1 MFSKPIAV
9 VLAVVLVAGSIPV
22 DAREKNAKE
31 PGTKKDGARIEG
43 RIVAADGET
52 AVPQATVKFVPLLPD
67 TPTVTVA
74 TNPKGWFVAENVPV
88 GYVDL
93 VVESEGSAFVGD
105 QVINVAPMGRQELQ
119 VVLARR
125 GDRTESWWSGREI
138 KPLPGGGTAD
148 GIAELRPKVGGK
160 DFWKS
165 PKGLAVLGGIGAAV
179 LLLIASGGGGSSAS
193 ASPPSASQP

>member
-1 MFSKPIAV
+1 MFFRIVAV
-9 VLAVVLVAGSIPV
+9 VLVGTLVAGSIPAH
-22 DAREKNAKE
+22 ARKKKE
-31 PGTKKDGARIEG
+31 EAPEPKPGGARIEG
-43 RIVAADGET
+43 RVVRADGDT
-52 AVPQATVKFVPLLPD
+52 AAAQATVKFVPLLPD
-67 TPTVTVA
+67 TPVVSVS
-74 TNPKGWFVAENVPV
+74 TNAKGWFVAQGVPV

-93 VVESEGSAFVGD
+93 VVESEGAAFVGN

-125 GDRTESWWSGREI
+125 GERTESWWTGREI

-179 LLLIASGGGGSSAS
+179 LLAIASGGGSNAS
-193 ASPPSASQP
+193 ASQQ